1 MVTLL
6 LMLLTSCVSSRGEKE
21 VIVPELD
28 FPVFPVLDGY
38 ERNEEEEKV
47 TVSED
52 WIIRLAEFQI
62 HYEETA
68 KNYEA
73 IKALYEKIDKE

>member
-1 MVTLL
+1 MVMLL
-6 LMLLTSCVSSRGEKE
+6 LMLLTSCVSSRVEKE
-21 VIVPELD
+21 VIVLELN

-38 ERNEEEEKV
+38 ERNEEEKKV

-62 HYEETA
+62 HYEETV

>member
-1 MVTLL
+1 M
-6 LMLLTSCVSSRGEKE
+6 
-21 VIVPELD
+21 IVPELN

-38 ERNEEEEKV
+38 ERNEEEKKV
-47 TVSED
+47 TVSEA

-73 IKALYEKIDKE
+73 IKALYEKIEKE

>member
-1 MVTLL
+1 MLL
-6 LMLLTSCVSSRGEKE
+6 LMLLTSCASSRVEKE
-21 VIVPELD
+21 VIVPELN
-28 FPVFPVLDGY
+28 FPVLDGY
-38 ERNEEEEKV
+38 ERNEDEKKV
-47 TVSED
+47 TVSEA

>member
-1 MVTLL
+1 M
-6 LMLLTSCVSSRGEKE
+6 
-21 VIVPELD
+21 IVPELNL
-28 FPVFPVLDGY
+28 PVFPVLDGY
-38 ERNEEEEKV
+38 ERNEEEKKV

-62 HYEETA
+62 HYEEMS

-73 IKALYEKIDKE
+73 IKALYEKKIDKE

>member
-1 MVTLL
+1 MTLL
-6 LMLLTSCVSSRGEKE
+6 LMLLTSCASSRVEKK
-21 VIVPELD
+21 VIVPELN

-38 ERNEEEEKV
+38 ERNEEEKKV
-47 TVSED
+47 TVSEA